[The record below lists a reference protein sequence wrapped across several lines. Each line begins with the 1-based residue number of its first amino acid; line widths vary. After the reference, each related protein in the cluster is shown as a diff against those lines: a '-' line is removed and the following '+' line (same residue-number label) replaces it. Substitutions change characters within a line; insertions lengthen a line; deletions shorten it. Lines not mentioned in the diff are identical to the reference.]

1 MSRRSIGI
9 GLGKGL
15 GKLGMTIMLAAAGAQ
30 AAVASPVEGQV
41 DSQSNQQPVSVA
53 QFFDERED
61 QPSARPLPTI
71 PQAFNQ
77 AYYNRRGNY
86 FDNRQIWQS
95 LSLILGIPDFPEQA
109 ISRDGRTVNRLYR
122 EVLEQQVSSDPVLR
136 TPDLP
141 NPYTGSIL
149 TTPLVITEDAVEAAP
164 MFPPI
169 RRPDA
174 EPAPRAPQ
182 PNRPV
187 PGLW

>member
-1 MSRRSIGI
+1 MVSRSIGI
-9 GLGKGL
+9 GLGRGF
-15 GKLGMTIMLAAAGAQ
+15 GKLGMTLMLAAAGAQ
-30 AAVASPVEGQV
+30 AAVAGPAASQV
-41 DSQSNQQPVSVA
+41 DSHDQQPVVVA
-53 QFFDERED
+53 QFFDGREEE
-61 QPSARPLPTI
+61 PVARPLPTI

-95 LSLILGIPDFPEQA
+95 FSLIFGIRDFPEQA
-109 ISRDGRTVNRLYR
+109 ISRDGRTINRLYK

-182 PNRPV
+182 PSP
-187 PGLW
+187 PIPALW